1 MRRWVW
7 LLAAPLL
14 VGCSQVDALQ
24 QVSGVP
30 LATVE
35 IAVDDVLVDQDV
47 NVLTS
52 PVCSE
57 ADGEFT
63 CAGTTLDDKPIT
75 VTVPDDQTQ
84 VMTIKIDGTQIF
96 SGPVQEVIEKA
107 GERTS

>member
-1 MRRWVW
+1 MAACRAAARGVLAGRR
-7 LLAAPLL
+7 APA
-14 VGCSQVDALQ
+14 GQRRA
-24 QVSGVP
+24 

-63 CAGTTLDDKPIT
+63 CAGTTLDNKPIT

>member
-1 MRRWVW
+1 MMRWAW

-35 IAVDDVLVDQDV
+35 IAVDDVLVDQGV
-47 NVLTS
+47 KVLTS
-52 PVCSE
+52 PVCTE
-57 ADGEFT
+57 GDGQFT

-75 VTVPDDQTQ
+75 ATVPDDETQ
-84 VMTIKIDGTQIF
+84 VMTVKIDGAEIF

>member
-7 LLAAPLL
+7 LLPRRCSWGARRSTRSSRSAACP
-14 VGCSQVDALQ
+14 GHGRNRGRRRARGPGRQRADIA
-24 QVSGVP
+24 GV
-30 LATVE
+30 LR
-35 IAVDDVLVDQDV
+35 
-47 NVLTS
+47 
-52 PVCSE
+52 

-63 CAGTTLDDKPIT
+63 CAGTTLDNKPIT